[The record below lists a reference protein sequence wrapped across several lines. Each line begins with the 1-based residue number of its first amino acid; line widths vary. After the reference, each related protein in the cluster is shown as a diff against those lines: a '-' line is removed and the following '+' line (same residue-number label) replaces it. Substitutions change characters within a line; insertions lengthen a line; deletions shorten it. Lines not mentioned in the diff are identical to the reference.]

1 MPDDDLRNTGSLFAD
16 LWRELSWPLRLGL
29 FGGLVAGLAY
39 GIYLVSQEASE
50 AWRTGWLRLLVLFIL
65 GLSVLG
71 GFLGLVAGVILD
83 FAIKAVLGERKP
95 EMKKKKKRRRE
106 RE

>member
-29 FGGLVAGLAY
+29 FGGMVAGLGY
-39 GIYLVSQEASE
+39 GMYLVSQEASE
-50 AWRTGWLRLLVLFIL
+50 ALRTGWLRILLLFIL
-65 GLSVLG
+65 GLTVLG

-83 FAIKAVLGERKP
+83 LVIKAVRGERKS
-95 EMKKKKKRRRE
+95 ESKKKKRRNKQ
-106 RE
+106 